1 MIRESDTDV
10 GLADSDTMCLGV
22 STAQRVRI
30 SAGLMEGLEAVV
42 IRRLSSGRVLLRLQP
57 GVCVVVLQCCLE
69 KLK

>member
-22 STAQRVRI
+22 SQQRVRI

-42 IRRLSSGRVLLRLQP
+42 IRRLS
-57 GVCVVVLQCCLE
+57 
-69 KLK
+69 